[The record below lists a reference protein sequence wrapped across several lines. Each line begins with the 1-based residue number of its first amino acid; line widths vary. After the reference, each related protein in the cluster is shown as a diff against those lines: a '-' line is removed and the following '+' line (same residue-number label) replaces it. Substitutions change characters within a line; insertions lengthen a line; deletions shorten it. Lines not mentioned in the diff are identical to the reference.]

1 MIGVLMINR
10 VHFVLLPFL
19 LFSFGLLTF
28 CSSSAPSKSSEDY
41 KVVQRLNLIRVG
53 TSNIK
58 WELYLIGGYQKLE
71 EKVLG
76 SFEFSPSGI
85 ESGIENQFVS
95 AKLEKKGN
103 FAVIYVRSK
112 LSDFD
117 FKQDVLPFVEL
128 EFLCGNKERF
138 FGFGSWA
145 DYADATGRKRL
156 IYTQE
161 QHVGGEMTDNG
172 KIVNP
177 PWPF

>member
-1 MIGVLMINR
+1 MGKIL
-10 VHFVLLPFL
+10 FVISRIYSVFFL
-19 LFSFGLLTF
+19 SLFLSSGPLTF
-28 CSSSAPSKSSEDY
+28 CSSPTSSKSSEDY

-76 SFEFSPSGI
+76 SFEFSTSGI

-112 LSDFD
+112 LYDFD
-117 FKQDVLPFVEL
+117 FKQDILPFIEL
-128 EFLCGNKERF
+128 EFLCGDKERF

-161 QHVGGEMTDNG
+161 QHVGG
-172 KIVNP
+172 
-177 PWPF
+177 

>member
-1 MIGVLMINR
+1 MINR

-19 LFSFGLLTF
+19 LISFDQLTF
-28 CSSSAPSKSSEDY
+28 CSSSTHSKSSEDY

-58 WELYLIGGYQKLE
+58 QDLYLIGGYQKLE
-71 EKVLG
+71 EKVLS

-95 AKLEKKGN
+95 AKLEKRDN

-117 FKQDVLPFVEL
+117 FKQDVLLLQSLNLYVEIKKDFSVSAL
-128 EFLCGNKERF
+128 GQ
-138 FGFGSWA
+138 
-145 DYADATGRKRL
+145 
-156 IYTQE
+156 IMPTQQE
-161 QHVGGEMTDNG
+161 EKD
-172 KIVNP
+172 
-177 PWPF
+177 